1 MSRRCSNFSGEAYCK
16 AAEHPELKE
25 INVGQPDFFKALDA
39 QLTATPIGDW
49 KTYLRWQLV
58 NTAAPGLSEKFAAED
73 FDFRGKTLT
82 GAKEIQPRWKRC
94 VQATDRV
101 LGEALGQV
109 YVQKYFPPEAKARA
123 LEMVHN
129 LIAALRD
136 DLQTLPWMGSDTRAQ
151 ATAKLQAFAVK
162 IGYTDK
168 WRDYSAL
175 KIERAGYLQNTL
187 RGAEFEFARRLDKIG
202 KPVDR
207 T

>member
-1 MSRRCSNFSGEAYCK
+1 MLTPNFSWQAYFK
-16 AAEHPELKE
+16 AAGHPELRQ

-39 QLTATPIGDW
+39 QLAATPIDDW
-49 KTYLRWQLV
+49 KTYLRWHLV
-58 NTAAPGLSEKFAAED
+58 NTAAPGLPEKFVNED

-94 VQATDRV
+94 AQATDRV

-109 YVQKYFPPEAKARA
+109 YVQKYFPPDAKARA

-129 LIAALRD
+129 LIGALRD
-136 DLQTLPWMGSDTRAQ
+136 DLQTLPWMGPETRAQ
-151 ATAKLQAFAVK
+151 ATAKLEAFALK

-175 KIERAGYLQNTL
+175 KIDRKSSVDLSL
-187 RGAEFEFARRLDKIG
+187 RNCRSVSSA
-202 KPVDR
+202 
-207 T
+207 